1 MPQPQLSQS
10 SGDDGAALR
19 AAEAWASAVEAL
31 AEAER
36 KKRDVALEKE
46 AMRIASIALYDA
58 VLALRAAQRAPDFTG
73 MRGSTERSRY
83 RIVDLLERL

>member
-1 MPQPQLSQS
+1 MPQLNKSAA
-10 SGDDGAALR
+10 DEHAALR
-19 AAEAWASAVEAL
+19 AAEAWATAVEAL
-31 AEAER
+31 AEAEP
-36 KKRDVALEKE
+36 KQRDVALEKA

-73 MRGSTERSRY
+73 VRGSKARSRY

>member
-1 MPQPQLSQS
+1 MPQPPLSKS
-10 SGDDGAALR
+10 SADERGALR

-58 VLALRAAQRAPDFTG
+58 VMALRAGQRAADFTG
-73 MRGSTERSRY
+73 VRGSTARSRY

>member
-1 MPQPQLSQS
+1 MPQPPLSQS
-10 SGDDGAALR
+10 SADEHGALR
-19 AAEAWASAVEAL
+19 AAEAWANAVEAL

-36 KKRDVALEKE
+36 QKRDVALEKE

-58 VLALRAAQRAPDFTG
+58 VLALRATQRTPDFTG
-73 MRGSTERSRY
+73 VRGSTTRSRY

>member
-1 MPQPQLSQS
+1 MPQPQLSKS
-10 SGDDGAALR
+10 SADERAALR
-19 AAEAWASAVEAL
+19 AAEAWAAAIEAL
-31 AEAER
+31 AEAEP
-36 KKRDVALEKE
+36 KKRDIAREKE

-73 MRGSTERSRY
+73 VRGNKARSRY

>member
-1 MPQPQLSQS
+1 MPQPQLSPS
-10 SGDDGAALR
+10 SADESAALR

-31 AEAER
+31 AEAEP
-36 KKRDVALEKE
+36 KKRDVALEK
-46 AMRIASIALYDA
+46 AALRSASIALYDA

-73 MRGSTERSRY
+73 MRGDTARSRY

>member
-1 MPQPQLSQS
+1 MPQLSKS
-10 SGDDGAALR
+10 EADEHAALR
-19 AAEAWASAVEAL
+19 AAEAWATAVEAL
-31 AEAER
+31 AEAEP
-36 KKRDVALEKE
+36 KKRDVALEKA

-73 MRGSTERSRY
+73 VRGSKARSRY

>member
-1 MPQPQLSQS
+1 MPQPPLSKS
-10 SGDDGAALR
+10 SADERGALR
-19 AAEAWASAVEAL
+19 AAEAWANAVEAV

-36 KKRDVALEKE
+36 QKRDVALEKE

-58 VLALRAAQRAPDFTG
+58 VLALRAARRTPDFTG
-73 MRGSTERSRY
+73 VRGSTARSRY

>member
-1 MPQPQLSQS
+1 MPQPQLGKSPADES
-10 SGDDGAALR
+10 VALR
-19 AAEAWASAVEAL
+19 AAEAWASAIEAL

-36 KKRDVALEKE
+36 TKRDITLEKA

-73 MRGSTERSRY
+73 MRGSAARSRY